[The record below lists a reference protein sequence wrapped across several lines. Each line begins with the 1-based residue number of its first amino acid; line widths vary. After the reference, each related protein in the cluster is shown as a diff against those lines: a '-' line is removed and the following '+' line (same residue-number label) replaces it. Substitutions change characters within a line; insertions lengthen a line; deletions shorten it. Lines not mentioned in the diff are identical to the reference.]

1 MQLSKYNI
9 TSKIKDSDNWFVV
22 NSLSGQADILDQE
35 TFEQLHNIDEANLEL
50 IENGYIVDPVQ
61 EKRLFRE
68 KYLKFLDDREKDE
81 VQIFFVTNYSCNFDC
96 SYCYQAGYE

>member
-35 TFEQLHNIDEANLEL
+35 TFAQLKNIDETNQEL

-81 VQIFFVTNYSCNFDC
+81 
-96 SYCYQAGYE
+96 